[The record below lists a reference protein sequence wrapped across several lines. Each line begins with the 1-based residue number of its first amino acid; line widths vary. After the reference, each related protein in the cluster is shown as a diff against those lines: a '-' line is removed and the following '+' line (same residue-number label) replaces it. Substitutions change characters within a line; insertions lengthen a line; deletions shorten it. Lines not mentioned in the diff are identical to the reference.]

1 MKDPYSVLGVSRNA
15 TDDEIK
21 KAYRN
26 LAKKYHPDNYS
37 GSAVAQAA
45 EDKMKE
51 INEAY
56 EAIQKERSR
65 GQSGYGYQNGSYGS
79 YGGAYSS
86 NGSNGAYSSYSSSG
100 STSFSEVR
108 KLIQDGRFSDA
119 ELIIDSTPAN
129 DRGAE
134 WNYLKGC
141 LLVQRGFYYD
151 ALKYIEIAC
160 YLDPDNPEYRDAKNR
175 MKNRS
180 NVYGSGYNT
189 MRGADNC
196 DMCNVCTT
204 LLCADSCCECC
215 GGDLIRCC

>member
-37 GSAVAQAA
+37 GSAMAQAA
-45 EDKMKE
+45 ESRMKE

-56 EAIQKERSR
+56 DAIKKERAGGYQS
-65 GQSGYGYQNGSYGS
+65 SGYTS
-79 YGGAYSS
+79 GGAYTY
-86 NGSNGAYSSYSSSG
+86 NTSG
-100 STSFSEVR
+100 STSFYEVR
-108 KLIQDGRFSDA
+108 RLIHDGQYSDA

-141 LLVQRGFYYD
+141 LLVQRGLYYD

-160 YLDPDNPEYRDAKNR
+160 YLDPANPEYREAKNR
-175 MKNRS
+175 MKTRS
-180 NVYGSGYNT
+180 GSFGQEYTT

-196 DMCNVCTT
+196 DCCGACSA

-215 GGDLIRCC
+215 GGDIISCC

>member
-1 MKDPYSVLGVSRNA
+1 MRDPYSVLGVSRNA

-37 GSAVAQAA
+37 GSAMAQAA

-56 EAIQKERSR
+56 DTIQKERS
-65 GQSGYGYQNGSYGS
+65 GAQNAG
-79 YGGAYSS
+79 YGGAYS
-86 NGSNGAYSSYSSSG
+86 GGAYTYNTSG
-100 STSFSEVR
+100 STSFAEVR
-108 KLIQDGRFSDA
+108 RLIHDGRYSDA
-119 ELIIDSTPAN
+119 ELIIDSTPSN

-141 LLVQRGFYYD
+141 LLVQRGLYYD

-160 YLDPDNPEYRDAKNR
+160 YLDPANLEYREAKNR
-175 MKNRS
+175 MKTRS
-180 NVYGSGYNT
+180 SGYGQEYTT

-196 DMCNVCTT
+196 DCCGACTT

-215 GGDLIRCC
+215 GGDIISCC